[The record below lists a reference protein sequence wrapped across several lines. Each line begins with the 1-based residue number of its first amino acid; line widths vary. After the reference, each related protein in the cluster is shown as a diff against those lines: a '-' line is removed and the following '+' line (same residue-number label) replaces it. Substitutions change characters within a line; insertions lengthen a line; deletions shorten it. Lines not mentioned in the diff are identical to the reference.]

1 MKRKPSRT
9 FWTCFAICLLVA
21 IVFLTYPVY
30 VIRPFRAQQAREL
43 TIALAVIRYRP
54 VVMILS
60 VLGSLGILI
69 WYWRREHRRIRRAF
83 SAAGIIVILGVAFLS
98 RINIYEIMFHP
109 LDHPMFSSVDQTK
122 LDKDEKVIAVSAG
135 SDARAYPIRIISYHH
150 IVNDMLNGV
159 PIVATY

>member
-1 MKRKPSRT
+1 MKRKPART
-9 FWTCFAICLLVA
+9 FWTSFAFCLLVA

-30 VIRPFRAQQAREL
+30 VIRPFRAQQPREL
-43 TIALAVIRYRP
+43 TIALAAIRYRP
-54 VVMILS
+54 IVMIFS
-60 VLGSLGILI
+60 VLCSLGIFV
-69 WYWRREHRRIRRAF
+69 WYWRQEHRPIRRVL
-83 SAAGIIVILGVAFLS
+83 SALGVVAILGVAFLS

-109 LDHPMFSSVDQTK
+109 LDHPSFSSVDQTK